1 MEYKITEEQLE
12 KLIEKLDTNI
22 HKITDRKGESG
33 MQISQSVKSTLKTYL
48 EKHCSTQYV
57 LNYCPYCV
65 QMTNHIDN
73 ICQKHKI

>member
-33 MQISQSVKSTLKTYL
+33 MQISQSVKATLTTYL
-48 EKHCSTQYV
+48 EKHCS
-57 LNYCPYCV
+57 L
-65 QMTNHIDN
+65 
-73 ICQKHKI
+73 